1 VAMEMVGDQIKI
13 AIKDDGCRLPLNKIR
28 LKALDNGLIQESQIL
43 TDEKT
48 AELIF
53 LPGFSTADKL
63 TDISG
68 RGVGMDAVLGFARK
82 EGGNVKIN
90 FLDKKEGADYRA
102 FETALYLPEKCAV
115 SSEESFAVLNNKIST

>member
-63 TDISG
+63 TDVSG

-90 FLDKKEGADYRA
+90 CPGQQRRRQ
-102 FETALYLPEKCAV
+102 V
-115 SSEESFAVLNNKIST
+115 SGI